1 MENAKIISHPAKQM
15 TDLQKKH
22 VALQVINKKAPVTE
36 IAKSHNV
43 SRQFVYSQKDKAMAA
58 VDQAFNKKDNDDE
71 KILFH
76 LPVTK
81 SWIDQLVLCLMLH
94 GRTSFRDITKVVK
107 DVLDLD
113 ISVGRIRNI
122 AKNAKQLAISINAQQ
137 DLSAV
142 KLAAYDELFHHDKPV
157 LAGVDI
163 PSLYC
168 YLLSQED
175 ERDGDTW
182 AIHFLDIQ
190 QQGFNPDRVIGDGG
204 RGLRSAHEMIFP
216 EIPFDYENFHLTKLL
231 VETRRFFTNIYRRS
245 LLWLFTMERK
255 MEKAKERGYPR
266 RHSRKLGDARKP
278 SGPHSWPMASPP
290 NS

>member
-1 MENAKIISHPAKQM
+1 M

-157 LAGVDI
+157 LAGVEWISLHFIATYSPKRTNAMVI
-163 PSLYC
+163 PGQYIFWIYNSKDLIPIESLAMVAEVYV
-168 YLLSQED
+168 L
-175 ERDGDTW
+175 
-182 AIHFLDIQ
+182 H
-190 QQGFNPDRVIGDGG
+190 
-204 RGLRSAHEMIFP
+204 
-216 EIPFDYENFHLTKLL
+216 
-231 VETRRFFTNIYRRS
+231 TR
-245 LLWLFTMERK
+245 
-255 MEKAKERGYPR
+255 
-266 RHSRKLGDARKP
+266 
-278 SGPHSWPMASPP
+278 
-290 NS
+290 